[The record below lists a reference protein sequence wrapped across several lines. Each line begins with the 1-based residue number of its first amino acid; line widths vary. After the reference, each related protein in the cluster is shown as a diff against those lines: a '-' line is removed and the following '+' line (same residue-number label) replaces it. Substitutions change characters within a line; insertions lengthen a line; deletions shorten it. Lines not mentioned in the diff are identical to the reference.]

1 MIEGSLIDCQ
11 VSNWLGEEV
20 LFCPMKHVEIEMRP
34 ADRSVEA
41 GTTRT
46 PPHRPVCVPRSRH
59 HDALNRH
66 TPIPALCS
74 FFYLQ
79 DLVIFQSREVAQDG
93 GHQKVTRGGKSQS
106 DSLCSQ
112 SSTQIHVLRASMD
125 DDMAPA
131 VAVAR

>member
-79 DLVIFQSREVAQDG
+79 DLVIFQSREG
-93 GHQKVTRGGKSQS
+93 PFSP
-106 DSLCSQ
+106 SLDLFLQ
-112 SSTQIHVLRASMD
+112 MQLAYEVFVQMPHRYMVLVSG
-125 DDMAPA
+125 
-131 VAVAR
+131 